1 MRLHREILNQEQ
13 ERILDQLEFISATS
27 LYLGGGTALA
37 LQVGHRTSVDFDFYI
52 SKQFDVVKMKRMF
65 MNGLPGARLLG
76 ESSDGTLRVAVENTE
91 VSVFYYPY
99 PLIDRL
105 VNFPPVKLASLK
117 DIAAAKVAAV
127 VQRAR
132 QRDFVDIYYLAKELG
147 FTEVVKSAYKKFP
160 WYEENSGIVIKS
172 LGYFEEADRDAEAN
186 RVKVFDKSITWQVV
200 KSQIT
205 QELKKF
211 PKTD

>member
-1 MRLHREILNQEQ
+1 MQLHREILNPEQ
-13 ERILDQLEFISATS
+13 ERILGQLEFVSQTS

-37 LQVGHRTSVDFDFYI
+37 LQLGHRTSVDFDFYI
-52 SKQFDVVKMKRMF
+52 SQKFDVVKMKRMF
-65 MNGLPGARLLG
+65 MNRLSGSRLLG

-99 PLIDRL
+99 ALIDRL
-105 VNFPPVKLASLK
+105 VDFPPLKLASLR

-147 FTEVVKSAYKKFP
+147 FIEVVKSAYKKFP

-172 LGYFEEADRDAEAN
+172 LGYFEEANRDTEAN
-186 RVKVFDKSITWQVV
+186 RVKLFDEKVTWEKV
-200 KSQIT
+200 KREIEKMVG
-205 QELKKF
+205 EL
-211 PKTD
+211 